1 MNINRR
7 NFLFGSVAA
16 ATLAGCSTDKVGL
29 RDLQGGKLRAAM
41 IGYGIQMR
49 AARGR
54 R

>member
-29 RDLQGGKLRAAM
+29 RDLKGGKLRAAM

-49 AARGR
+49 TARGR